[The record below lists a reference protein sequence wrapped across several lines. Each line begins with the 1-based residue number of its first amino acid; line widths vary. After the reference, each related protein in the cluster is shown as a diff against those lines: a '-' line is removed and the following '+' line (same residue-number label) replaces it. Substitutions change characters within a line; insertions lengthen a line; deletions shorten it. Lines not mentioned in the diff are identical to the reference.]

1 MNNNN
6 NNNNSNNKNNDN
18 KEFFDEIKI
27 MINSPLITQINT
39 QIISSFSDFN
49 GIFLGRIKIIKKIQA
64 MDSESSFQTKTL
76 NILIENIIFI
86 YDEKYTYEKIEDLI
100 KKIEVSY
107 SEFKIIGAFSAK
119 AFSFPVLSLKSQKFY
134 FKLKKILANKYKN
147 NENIPILFGVFC
159 TNTEN
164 NEIFF
169 NTFQSK
175 LFYLNENKNVKNFV
189 SIPFEIINL
198 KETNYNMD
206 TNPIPNKFIQYKYN
220 DNCKNEVDKLNRGI
234 NYQLNHLKED
244 ELNEIKELKINIKKE
259 IEKYIELSKQI
270 KNYNK

>member
-1 MNNNN
+1 MNN
-6 NNNNSNNKNNDN
+6 KN

-27 MINSPLITQINT
+27 MINSPLITQINS

-49 GIFLGRIKIIKKIQA
+49 GIFLGRTKIIKKIKTIDVE
-64 MDSESSFQTKTL
+64 DSIQTKTL

-100 KKIEVSY
+100 KKIEDSY

-134 FKLKKILANKYKN
+134 FKLNNNMKKFI
-147 NENIPILFGVFC
+147 
-159 TNTEN
+159 
-164 NEIFF
+164 
-169 NTFQSK
+169 
-175 LFYLNENKNVKNFV
+175 

-244 ELNEIKELKINIKKE
+244 ELNEIKELKLNIKKE
-259 IEKYIELSKQI
+259 IEKYIELNKQI

>member
-1 MNNNN
+1 M
-6 NNNNSNNKNNDN
+6 NNKNKN

-27 MINSPLITQINT
+27 MINSPLITQINS

-49 GIFLGRIKIIKKIQA
+49 GIFLGRTKIIKKIKTIDVD
-64 MDSESSFQTKTL
+64 DSIQTKTL

-100 KKIEVSY
+100 KKIEDSY

-134 FKLKKILANKYKN
+134 FKLKKIIENKSNNNNNKN
-147 NENIPILFGVFC
+147 EKIPILFGVFC
-159 TNTEN
+159 TNIEN

-175 LFYLNENKNVKNFV
+175 LFYLNENNNMKKFI

-198 KETNYNMD
+198 KETNYNID
-206 TNPIPNKFIQYKYN
+206 TNPIPNKFVQYKYN

-244 ELNEIKELKINIKKE
+244 ELNEIKELKLNIKKE
-259 IEKYIELSKQI
+259 IEKYIELNKQI